1 MLLKCLFKKL
11 SLSLQMMDLRQR
23 DKTVLYKAQKSS
35 YPTQVFRCR
44 RPHNGWSH
52 LFCVIFMTIQSLAQ
66 MFFPIRSLNMIKV
79 SMRKSCR
86 KQIRNDWG
94 KTGLHIICLARITL
108 MEREE
113 HEGHSPINSLSFKV
127 HGNNTVFFFFLIILY
142 GSTVDS
148 QCCVSFKCTAVIQF

>member
-1 MLLKCLFKKL
+1 
-11 SLSLQMMDLRQR
+11 
-23 DKTVLYKAQKSS
+23 
-35 YPTQVFRCR
+35 
-44 RPHNGWSH
+44 
-52 LFCVIFMTIQSLAQ
+52 

-94 KTGLHIICLARITL
+94 KTGFHIICLARITL

-148 QCCVSFKCTAVIQF
+148 QCCVSFKCTAVIQLYTYMHIFFFKSFSHLGYYKILSTAPCAI